1 MLKSQYVKNVQM
13 RSSFW
18 SEYKKIR
25 TTNNYVF
32 GDFLRSVCLILEA
45 KLGDDPRLRK
55 FGTE

>member
-1 MLKSQYVKNVQM
+1 M
-13 RSSFW
+13 RSFFW

-45 KLGDDPRLRK
+45 KFGDDPKIRK
-55 FGTE
+55 SGTE